1 MSRRSWIILVTL
13 ILLLAV
19 GAELVVRS
27 WRSPKGCVQIV
38 NQGEAAI
45 DDLVVSYAQT
55 QVRVGKVGAGEST
68 HVWFTAG
75 KPGPLKLDFRQKG
88 NPVSGFQVPDFD
100 PIENRSA
107 GLKLVLVVK
116 TNLVQRSM
124 EDDETMTPLESLVER
139 VKDWIVADL
148 QRTK

>member
-1 MSRRSWIILVTL
+1 MSRRSWIIIATLV
-13 ILLLAV
+13 LLLVV
-19 GAELVVRS
+19 GAEVVVRT
-27 WRSPKGCVQIV
+27 WRSPKACVQIV

-55 QVRVGKVGAGEST
+55 QVRAGKVGAGESA

-75 KPGPLKLDFRQKG
+75 KPGALRIDFRQKG
-88 NPVSGFQVPDFD
+88 NPLSGFQVPDFD

-124 EDDETMTPLESLVER
+124 EDDEAMTPLESLVER
-139 VKDWIVADL
+139 LKAWIMADL
-148 QRTK
+148 ERSR